1 MRRDMMTARFKR
13 DNVAALAVV
22 LFFLIL
28 ATEIFLA
35 VWIPMRL
42 YKDSVFAESVV
53 RIGTM
58 SKFDGLRKDLAQSI
72 KDQTDPA
79 VVTEMKMLQ
88 AQLNMLAI
96 YLKSDDRS
104 KRLSA
109 EQVELVRTELENAS
123 RQYYRLKRGK
133 SVSSPLKPDITPCIK
148 AIAEGKI

>member
-28 ATEIFLA
+28 AAEMFVA

-58 SKFDGLRKDLAQSI
+58 SRFDELRKGLAKSI

-79 VVTEMKMLQ
+79 VITEMKMLQ

-96 YLKSDDRS
+96 
-104 KRLSA
+104 
-109 EQVELVRTELENAS
+109 
-123 RQYYRLKRGK
+123 
-133 SVSSPLKPDITPCIK
+133 
-148 AIAEGKI
+148 